1 MQEESDIRPL
11 VEGAMLAG
19 IAVILLLSV
28 LYLPVAG
35 LAALLVWPVPIT
47 VLGVRHGTR
56 YALLALATAAL
67 IAATLT
73 NPLAVGVLVLWLGG
87 MGIILGY
94 GFRRRLR
101 PTYNLALGTLSVLV
115 SVLALFLIALLVFGV
130 HPVASLEGL
139 LERSG
144 SMVLD
149 FTRDLGVRGARMAA
163 LGEALDQARAGIGL
177 LLPAALVLSSSLC
190 AFIGFT
196 VSRLVLGRLGQPVP
210 GLPPL
215 SRWRFPAHL
224 LAGYLLGLLFWL
236 GGDYLGWPVVRE
248 IGLNVRL
255 VFLLALVLAG
265 GIVIYDMMERRR
277 LHWLW
282 RGTAL
287 VLVLLQ
293 PLLLQLV
300 AVLGMADILF
310 NLRRR

>member
-1 MQEESDIRPL
+1 MQEETDIRPL

-35 LAALLVWPVPIT
+35 MAALLVWPVPIT

-56 YALLALATAAL
+56 YSVLALATVAL

-73 NPLAVGVLVLWLGG
+73 NPLVVGVLVLWLGG
-87 MGIILGY
+87 MGLALGY
-94 GFRRRLR
+94 GFGRGLR
-101 PTYNLALGTLSVLV
+101 PTWNLTLGTLSVLA
-115 SVLALFLIALLVFGV
+115 SVLVIFLVALLVFGV
-130 HPVASLEGL
+130 HPVASLEAL
-139 LERSG
+139 LDRSG
-144 SMVLD
+144 SLILD
-149 FTRDLGVRGARMAA
+149 FARGLGGPGAQLAA
-163 LGEALDQARAGIGL
+163 LEGVLDQARGGIGL
-177 LLPAALVLSSSLC
+177 LLPAVLVLSSALC

-196 VSRLVLGRLGQPVP
+196 VSRLVLGRLGQPVA

-215 SRWRFPAHL
+215 TQWRFPVHL
-224 LAGYLLGLLFWL
+224 LGGYLLGLLFWL
-236 GGDYLGWPVVRE
+236 SGEYLDWPVVRE

-265 GIVIYDMMERRR
+265 GTVIYDYMERRR

-282 RGTAL
+282 RVLAL
-287 VLVLLQ
+287 LPVLLH
-293 PLLLQLV
+293 PWLLQLV